1 MFIFQCR
8 VVITIL
14 TPKYADN
21 GIRELKIKIRN
32 RFRKCGTR
40 YKDTKTAK
48 KIRPVYACSDEFC
61 EYEILRM
68 I

>member
-21 GIRELKIKIRN
+21 GIRELKIRN